1 MGLNSLSALRNR
13 GNLRPKVILII
24 PSAVS
29 HAARKGKHGRI
40 QAMATAI
47 GIIAMGI
54 TAMGT
59 GHNAKCFLRYAPSVE
74 KLHRY
79 HLNPAKTGR
88 GIVAIAT
95 TRLDSAGHAS
105 LHSNDYT
112 IQIRE

>member
-1 MGLNSLSALRNR
+1 VGLNSLSALRNR

-29 HAARKGKHGRI
+29 PAARKGKHRRLH
-40 QAMATAI
+40 AMATAI
-47 GIIAMGI
+47 GI

-88 GIVAIAT
+88 CIVAIAT